1 MRKLIASEWMSL
13 DGVVQAPAYPD
24 EDVSGGFKHGGWH
37 VRYFEDR
44 SMQWVVDSVTQA
56 GGYLLGRGTYER
68 FAAHWPNASE
78 QEQVLA
84 RPLNTLPKYVASTTL
99 EGPLAWQGS
108 TLLGNDVAEA
118 VAALKRQDGKY
129 LLAIG
134 SPGLVQSLLSH
145 DLIDEVRVMIDPVVL
160 GGGKRLFRDDGL
172 LKPLRLTSSEVTPTG
187 AILASYT
194 GGHLPMRGSIHGMS
208 LGSDPSSLPDAGGL
222 CRGAAVGRRAA
233 PRYAARMMRKPSTS
247 CTTGSFA
254 QRSKSWRMTRRDMSP
269 PISVLMRSM
278 VLICSQVLPTPA
290 PSGM

>member
-108 TLLGNDVAEA
+108 TLLGNDVAGA

-134 SPGLVQSLLSH
+134 SPRLVQSLLSH

-172 LKPLRLTSSEVTPTG
+172 LKPLRL
-187 AILASYT
+187 
-194 GGHLPMRGSIHGMS
+194 HL
-208 LGSDPSSLPDAGGL
+208 
-222 CRGAAVGRRAA
+222 
-233 PRYAARMMRKPSTS
+233 K
-247 CTTGSFA
+247 
-254 QRSKSWRMTRRDMSP
+254 RRDAHGRHPSELHPGGTVSVKDPRELGERCRRKRHGGSRDRQEIILKYCAATMS
-269 PISVLMRSM
+269 RG
-278 VLICSQVLPTPA
+278 PA
-290 PSGM
+290 RRHKEAGIKNGF